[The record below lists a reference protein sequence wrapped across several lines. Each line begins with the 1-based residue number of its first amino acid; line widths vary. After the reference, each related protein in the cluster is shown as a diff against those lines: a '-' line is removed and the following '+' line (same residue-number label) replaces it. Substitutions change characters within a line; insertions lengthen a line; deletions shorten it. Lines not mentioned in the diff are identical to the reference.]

1 MRWTLGL
8 ALALASAGCAHPAK
22 RTTHP
27 EPPPATA
34 VPEAEIG
41 LAKGS
46 LFDVVEPPRVEPN
59 DSSPGDLPVLP
70 RPYPGAPPAIPHGI
84 ADFVPITADTNACVT
99 CHEVAQKEEGGPT
112 PIPASHYTDL
122 RNAPG
127 RRTENVVGARNTC
140 TLCHAPQTGAKPL
153 VGNRF

>member
-1 MRWTLGL
+1 MKRTLSL
-8 ALALASAGCAHPAK
+8 ALAFALAGCAHLSRKTP
-22 RTTHP
+22 HP
-27 EPPPATA
+27 EPVPAP
-34 VPEAEIG
+34 VSEASIG
-41 LAKGS
+41 LVKGS

-59 DSSPGDLPVLP
+59 DSSPGELPVLH
-70 RPYPGAPPAIPHGI
+70 RAYPGAPPEIPHGI

-99 CHEVAQKEEGGPT
+99 CHGVAEKEEGGPT

-127 RRTENVVGARNTC
+127 RRGENVAGARNTC
-140 TLCHAPQTGAKPL
+140 TLCHLPQTGAKPL